1 MKGQNE
7 YLPQPTDDL
16 SQLKQDVDAFG
27 YCVYANALSGEALE
41 ATRQRLI
48 EQAEAEL
55 ESDVAFKDGGEPQL
69 IEKGATPAFHGSS
82 EGGKAIPNV
91 GSIGINQR
99 VWMLIN
105 KGQEFRD
112 AVMHEGASE
121 IVEHILGKEF
131 QLSTLS
137 ANIAKPGGS
146 EMQLHTDQWW
156 MPAPSTPSQPP
167 VRAGN
172 ITRQD
177 FGHDINRQDINQIAP
192 PAACNVMFMLNDFTA
207 DNGGTRLVPKSHL
220 TGRQPTDM
228 LNLKPIAAEG
238 PAGTAVI
245 FEGRTWHG
253 TGANTSDRVRLGLL
267 ATYCGPQFRTQENYT
282 LGILPEVY
290 EKCSPALKRRLG
302 FGIWNA
308 YGRVG
313 SPANEFATP
322 SEERI
327 GELKPSQQTD
337 FKL

>member
-16 SQLKQDVDAFG
+16 SQLKRDVDEFG

-41 ATRQRLI
+41 ATRNRLI
-48 EQAEAEL
+48 EQAAAEL
-55 ESDVAFKDGGEPQL
+55 ESDVAFEDGGAPVHVD
-69 IEKGATPAFHGSS
+69 KGATPAFTSS
-82 EGGKAIPNV
+82 PTDQKDRPK
-91 GSIGINQR
+91 GINQR
-99 VWMLIN
+99 LWMLIN
-105 KGQEFRD
+105 KGKEFRD
-112 AVMHEGASE
+112 AAMHEGASE
-121 IVEHILGKEF
+121 VVEHILGKEF
-131 QLSTLS
+131 QLSTLT

-156 MPAPSTPSQPP
+156 MPAPSSPNENP

-177 FGHDINRQDINQIAP
+177 FDHDVNRPNISQIAP

-220 TGRQPTDM
+220 TGRQPTDIV
-228 LNLKPIAAEG
+228 NLKPIAAEG

-253 TGANTSDRVRLGLL
+253 TGANTSERIRLGLL

-290 EKCSPALKRRLG
+290 EKCSPELRRRLG

-313 SPANEFATP
+313 SPANEFAIP

-327 GELKPSQQTD
+327 GELKPSKNVA